1 LILIDVLE
9 GIEMEEINETGNEI
23 SKVQVS
29 ENIEKI
35 IIDELG
41 AVPLD
46 KLENISSKLVNMF
59 FNGNNKIDVPQNK

>member
-1 LILIDVLE
+1 MILIDVLE

-29 ENIEKI
+29 GNIEKI

>member
-1 LILIDVLE
+1 MILIDVLE

>member
-1 LILIDVLE
+1 
-9 GIEMEEINETGNEI
+9 MEEINETGNEI

>member
-29 ENIEKI
+29 GNIEKI